1 MNLQQIKTNFKD
13 ISIFD
18 LAVTH
23 KSWVN
28 ENQGS
33 KKHNERLEFLG
44 DAILEYVVS
53 SYLYNKFQS
62 KEEGYLTALRSKLV
76 NTETL
81 AKIAKQLGLGSELKL
96 SKGEEEGGGRDNSS
110 LLANTT
116 EALIG
121 AIYIDQ
127 GLPSAAD
134 FIKEH
139 LLREELSEQLKQP
152 LKDPKSTLQ
161 EEIQAKS
168 LPTPKYKVTKEKGPS
183 HDRWFQVK
191 VEVDGKPLA
200 VGEGKS
206 KAEAEK
212 NAAVSALAKITR
224 TG

>member
-1 MNLQQIKTNFKD
+1 MNLQQIKNSFKD

-44 DAILEYVVS
+44 DAVLEFVVS
-53 SYLYNKFQS
+53 SYLYQKFQS

-81 AKIAKQLGLGSELKL
+81 AKIANRLELGEELKL
-96 SKGEEEGGGRDNSS
+96 SRGEEEGGGRSNSS
-110 LLANTT
+110 LLANAT

-127 GLPSAAD
+127 GLESAAN
-134 FIKEH
+134 FIKQH
-139 LLREELSEQLKQP
+139 LLSEELSKQLKQP
-152 LKDPKSTLQ
+152 LKDPKSILQ
-161 EEIQAKS
+161 EEIQAKR

-183 HDRWFQVK
+183 HDKWFQVG
-191 VEVDGKPLA
+191 VEVGGKPLA
-200 VGEGKS
+200 SGTGKS

-212 NAAVSALAKITR
+212 NAAINALAKISKTR
-224 TG
+224 